1 MWPFKFEMH
10 NIELKQMDQKMGKNS
25 AKKSPKFSFHIL

>member
-1 MWPFKFEMH
+1 MH
-10 NIELKQMDQKMGKNS
+10 NIELKQMDQKMCENS